1 MISRYLENLIYIIL
15 YMYVLQYIKQKFILY
30 VFIYDINIPYDKN

>member
-1 MISRYLENLIYIIL
+1 MISRKSNLYNIYI
-15 YMYVLQYIKQKFILY
+15 YVLQYMKQKFILY